1 MVVLCWVFLGMVVWG
16 VIYLMYYFMFYM
28 VEIGIGLL
36 GLIDVWYVNDLIYG
50 LIWDLI
56 IVVLVLVLWVIVELI
71 QKWDWLCLIV
81 ILVMFCI
88 GVSCGLFFYLFLWLC
103 QGLGF
108 LVNLL

>member
-71 QKWDWLCLIV
+71 
-81 ILVMFCI
+81 
-88 GVSCGLFFYLFLWLC
+88 
-103 QGLGF
+103 
-108 LVNLL
+108 